1 MPSPR
6 LSPRSPLWPVFAALL
21 GVSACAPA
29 LPDATSNVPA
39 PSASLNAL
47 RVGDQKGGSQALLE
61 ASGELD
67 NLPYRLEF
75 SRFAAAAPL
84 LEALN
89 ADAIDLGAA
98 GDAPVLFAQAAGT
111 PLRVVQA
118 SRGDPANTAIVVP
131 GDSPLRSAADLRGK
145 TIATGKGSIGHY
157 EVIGALKQVGIPI
170 EDVTLAFLTPADAK
184 AALATGT
191 ADAWST
197 WEPYTSLAV
206 MTDGWRV
213 LVPGTGIS
221 SGLGFQAASESAVN
235 AKRAAITDY
244 LARLARARRWAIDHP
259 DTYVFGWAK
268 LIEIPEP
275 VARQVFTT
283 QRTQTVAID
292 AQVIADQQRT
302 ADTYF
307 EAGVIDHAVHVA
319 PVFDPTFN
327 DASQV

>member
-1 MPSPR
+1 VTHLRTR
-6 LSPRSPLWPVFAALL
+6 LLLLLPTLILAACTPAA
-21 GVSACAPA
+21 STAP
-29 LPDATSNVPA
+29 NA
-39 PSASLNAL
+39 PSDAASQSTL
-47 RVGDQKGGSQALLE
+47 RVGDQKGGSEALLQ

-67 NLPYRLEF
+67 QLPYHLEF

-89 ADAIDLGAA
+89 ADAIDLGGA

-118 SRGDPANTAIVVP
+118 TRGNPFNTAIVVRA
-131 GDSPLRSAADLRGK
+131 DSPLRSAADLRGK

-157 EVIGALKQVGIPI
+157 QVLGALEQAGIPI
-170 EDVTLAFLTPADAK
+170 SEVTLAFLTPADAK

-221 SGLGFQAASESAVN
+221 SGLGFQVASESAVK
-235 AKRAAITDY
+235 AKRPAIVDY
-244 LARLARARRWAIDHP
+244 LARVSRARRWALDHA
-259 DTYVFGWAK
+259 DTYVAGWAK

-283 QRTQTVAID
+283 QRTQTIPID
-292 AQVIADQQRT
+292 AKVIADQQRT
-302 ADTYF
+302 ADAYF
-307 EAGVIDHAVHVA
+307 EAGVIDHAVQVA
-319 PVFDPTFN
+319 PVFDPSFN
-327 DASQV
+327 DPSQI

>member
-1 MPSPR
+1 MTRVPTR
-6 LSPRSPLWPVFAALL
+6 LCAVLL
-21 GVSACAPA
+21 LVSAGLTLAACQPA
-29 LPDATSNVPA
+29 ASTPPSLPAAADKLPT
-39 PSASLNAL
+39 L
-47 RVGDQKGGSQALLE
+47 RVGDQKGGSEALLE

-67 NLPYRLEF
+67 NLPYHLEF

-89 ADAIDLGAA
+89 ADAIDLGGA

-118 SRGDPANTAIVVP
+118 TRGNPSNTAIVVR
-131 GDSPLRSAADLRGK
+131 GDSPLHSAADLRGK

-157 EVIGALKQVGIPI
+157 QVIGALEQAGIPTS
-170 EDVTLAFLTPADAK
+170 EVTLAFLTPADAK

-221 SGLGFQAASESAVN
+221 SGLGFQVASESAVKD
-235 AKRAAITDY
+235 KRAAIVDY
-244 LARLARARRWAIDHP
+244 LARLTRARRWALEHA
-259 DTYVFGWAK
+259 DTYVAGWAK

-275 VARQVFTT
+275 VA
-283 QRTQTVAID
+283 APGLYHPAD
-292 AQVIADQQRT
+292 ADGADRCPGDRRP
-302 ADTYF
+302 AAHRRHLLRSGRDRSRRASG
-307 EAGVIDHAVHVA
+307 AGLRSIV
-319 PVFDPTFN
+319 
-327 DASQV
+327 Q